1 MKNTSD
7 EDDINHIVA
16 YGLILIAVIGILG
29 LIGIAALWGPQT
41 DLTANQNVGPIVVI
55 TSAAVGALAGVLS
68 ARVLASPLTQD
79 IPRWAMHAAVC
90 VLVFVAVAGTS
101 VLLIGPPLIHHY
113 LNENYPIPNQ
123 AIGLVSATVGIFGG
137 ILMPKCKKEVPP
149 RETTTR

>member
-1 MKNTSD
+1 VKNTSD

-68 ARVLASPLTQD
+68 TRVLASPLTQD

-90 VLVFVAVAGTS
+90 TDFCSSSRNLSFTNWTS
-101 VLLIGPPLIHHY
+101 FNPPL
-113 LNENYPIPNQ
+113 
-123 AIGLVSATVGIFGG
+123 S
-137 ILMPKCKKEVPP
+137 K
-149 RETTTR
+149 RELSNT